1 MLQGRVASA
10 GKRWNPVDAGMK
22 LLIADD
28 VVKARKRMRNAWI
41 AGFAAAG
48 VGLINALISFPSAHA
63 DSQGGWSNGQFIF
76 VMLESSLM
84 AGLAYGVLKRTRAAA
99 VLLFAYFVISRIPLL
114 AMGLMRLEVLPLQL
128 LFGYLFFQ
136 GMRGALTFHH
146 LTHPFPTEPHDGHEP
161 AADDGNGR

>member
-1 MLQGRVASA
+1 MR
-10 GKRWNPVDAGMK
+10 

-48 VGLINALISFPSAHA
+48 IGLINALISFPSAA
-63 DSQGGWSNGQFIF
+63 AESQGGWSNGQFVF

-84 AGLAYGVLKRTRAAA
+84 AGLAYGILKRIRAAA
-99 VLLFAYFVISRIPLL
+99 VLLFFYFLISRIPLL
-114 AMGLMRLEVLPLQL
+114 AMGLIRLEVLPLQL

-146 LTHPFPTEPHDGHEP
+146 LTHPLPPELKGDRRPVTGSGP
-161 AADDGNGR
+161 RT

>member
-1 MLQGRVASA
+1 
-10 GKRWNPVDAGMK
+10 MK

-48 VGLINALISFPSAHA
+48 IGLINALISFPSAA
-63 DSQGGWSNGQFIF
+63 SESQGGWSNGQFIF

-84 AGLAYGVLKRTRAAA
+84 AALAYGVLKRIRSAA
-99 VLLFAYFVISRIPLL
+99 VVLFAYFLISRIPLL

-136 GMRGALTFHH
+136 GMRGALTFYH
-146 LTHPFPTEPHDGHEP
+146 LTHPLPTEPHGGQRP
-161 AADDGNGR
+161 TPGSGPRS

>member
-1 MLQGRVASA
+1 MR
-10 GKRWNPVDAGMK
+10 

-48 VGLINALISFPSAHA
+48 IGLINALISFPSAA
-63 DSQGGWSNGQFIF
+63 SESQGGWSNGQFIF
-76 VMLESSLM
+76 VILESSLM
-84 AGLAYGVLKRTRAAA
+84 AGLAYGVFKRIRAAA
-99 VLLFAYFVISRIPLL
+99 VSLFFYFLISRIPLL

-136 GMRGALTFHH
+136 GLRGALTFHH
-146 LTHPFPTEPHDGHEP
+146 LTHSRPSEPRGGHEP
-161 AADDGNGR
+161 AAGDGSRS

>member
-1 MLQGRVASA
+1 MR
-10 GKRWNPVDAGMK
+10 

-48 VGLINALISFPSAHA
+48 IGLTNALISFPSAASESH
-63 DSQGGWSNGQFIF
+63 GGWSNGQFVF
-76 VMLESSLM
+76 VILESSLM
-84 AGLAYGVLKRTRAAA
+84 AGLAYGILKRLRAAA
-99 VLLFAYFVISRIPLL
+99 VVLFVYFLISRIPLL

-146 LTHPFPTEPHDGHEP
+146 LTHPLPPVPPPAQGP
-161 AADDGNGR
+161 AAGQGLGV

>member
-1 MLQGRVASA
+1 M
-10 GKRWNPVDAGMK
+10 
-22 LLIADD
+22 IADD

-48 VGLINALISFPSAHA
+48 IGFINALISFPSAA
-63 DSQGGWSNGQFIF
+63 SESQGGWSNGQFVF

-84 AGLAYGVLKRTRAAA
+84 AGLACGVLKRLRAAA
-99 VLLFAYFVISRIPLL
+99 VVLFFYFVISRIPLL

-136 GMRGALTFHH
+136 GMRGALTFHY
-146 LTHPFPTEPHDGHEP
+146 LTHPLPSEPRGGHEP
-161 AADDGNGR
+161 AAGDGSGS

>member
-1 MLQGRVASA
+1 
-10 GKRWNPVDAGMK
+10 MK

-48 VGLINALISFPSAHA
+48 VGFINALISFPSAA
-63 DSQGGWSNGQFIF
+63 SDSQGGWSNGQFVF

-84 AGLAYGVLKRTRAAA
+84 AVLAYGVLKRTRAAA
-99 VLLFAYFVISRIPLL
+99 VLLFFYFLISRIPLL

-136 GMRGALTFHH
+136 GMRGALTFHY
-146 LTHPFPTEPHDGHEP
+146 LTHPLPPEPRGDRRPATGSGH
-161 AADDGNGR
+161 RS